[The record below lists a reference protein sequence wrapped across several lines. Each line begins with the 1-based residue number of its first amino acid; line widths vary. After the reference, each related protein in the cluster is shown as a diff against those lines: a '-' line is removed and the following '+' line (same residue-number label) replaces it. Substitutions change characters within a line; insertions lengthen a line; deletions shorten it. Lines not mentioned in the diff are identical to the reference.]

1 LGMNTVPE
9 RFRNVIYKMVAGK
22 ITEDGI
28 ERREPMWDEQF
39 EYLRGDPED
48 DPELLPKEDEEILRK
63 VLRDASY

>member
-1 LGMNTVPE
+1 
-9 RFRNVIYKMVAGK
+9 MVAGK